1 MVVLDTKLSPGIIAC
16 QKVENSRTILL
27 ADDQFLITEALQKIL
42 SETGDFSIAGVLQSA
57 FELEKY
63 IQNNPPDVLI
73 IELSILTLK
82 GIQYLGEIK
91 ANHPGTAIVVLSNRI
106 SSNEISTLNKTGINN
121 ILYKTAEKHEII
133 EAIHAAMQG
142 KKYYSTEIVDM
153 LLEAREKR
161 DNHAEASHLTG
172 AEKDIVVLI
181 ARGLTTKE
189 IAREK
194 NISFHTVNT
203 HRKNIFRKLGINNV
217 SELMMFAM
225 KNGIID
231 AIDYYI

>member
-1 MVVLDTKLSPGIIAC
+1 MKHSH
-16 QKVENSRTILL
+16 TILL

-42 SETGDFSIAGVLQSA
+42 SETEGFTIAGVLQSA
-57 FELEKY
+57 NDLEKFM
-63 IQNNPPDVLI
+63 QNNPPDVLI
-73 IELSILTLK
+73 LELSLLYLK

-91 ANHPGTAIVVLSNRI
+91 ANHPGTAIVVLSNHI
-106 SSNEISTLNKTGINN
+106 SSNEMNTLNKTGINT

-133 EAIHAAMQG
+133 EAIQAAIKG
-142 KKYYSTEIVDM
+142 KKYYSPEIVDL
-153 LLEAREKR
+153 LLETRVKK
-161 DNHAEASHLTG
+161 DIPGEASPLTG
-172 AEKDIVVLI
+172 SEIDIVVLI

-189 IAREK
+189 IARQK

-217 SELMMFAM
+217 SELLMVAM

-231 AIDYYI
+231 TIDYYI

>member
-1 MVVLDTKLSPGIIAC
+1 VKHSH
-16 QKVENSRTILL
+16 TILL

-42 SETGDFSIAGVLQSA
+42 SETEGFTIAGVLQSA
-57 FELEKY
+57 NDLEKFM
-63 IQNNPPDVLI
+63 QNNPPDVLI
-73 IELSILTLK
+73 LELSLLYLK

-91 ANHPGTAIVVLSNRI
+91 ANHPGTAIVVLSNHI
-106 SSNEISTLNKTGINN
+106 SSNEMNTLNKTGINT

-133 EAIHAAMQG
+133 EAIQAAIKG
-142 KKYYSTEIVDM
+142 KKYYSPEIVDL
-153 LLEAREKR
+153 LLETRVKK
-161 DNHAEASHLTG
+161 DIPGEASPLTG
-172 AEKDIVVLI
+172 SEIDIVVLI

-189 IAREK
+189 IARQK

-217 SELMMFAM
+217 SELLMVAM

-231 AIDYYI
+231 TIDYYI